1 MKLKKTILHQ
11 NAKKKTLKKTYKASE
26 RALQRL
32 TNTRG
37 NSKEFVDNYNV
48 LSN

>member
-11 NAKKKTLKKTYKASE
+11 NAKKKLKKTYKASE